1 MIPLLNGTLLELLN
15 SLMSMFINND
25 TMKKATSCLKLLKI
39 DTSNASLYKQNAVE
53 VDMGTKM
60 NIRELKKQPNFKKST
75 LLKFCKES
83 CGFLV
88 SVTSRMIEK
97 SPINYQIAHLASC
110 VDPVYITNE
119 NAVETCTLK
128 FSKLVEK
135 LRCLKRITSKVG
147 DDATE
152 YKDTK
157 YKIQGIQ
164 NTKYKDKFL
173 EFNEY

>member
-1 MIPLLNGTLLELLN
+1 
-15 SLMSMFINND
+15 
-25 TMKKATSCLKLLKI
+25 
-39 DTSNASLYKQNAVE
+39 
-53 VDMGTKM
+53 
-60 NIRELKKQPNFKKST
+60 
-75 LLKFCKES
+75 
-83 CGFLV
+83 
-88 SVTSRMIEK
+88 MIEK

-110 VDPVYITNE
+110 IDPAYITNE
-119 NAVETCTLK
+119 NTVESCTLK

-135 LRCLKRITSKVG
+135 LRYLKRITSKVG

-173 EFNEY
+173 ELNEY